1 MNKTMSEAVKKAKII
16 GHRGWSEAA
25 PENTLPSYI
34 LAGGESSY
42 WGCECDIHETKDGHF
57 ILLHDDTLNDTTNA
71 AELFSAYRRADG
83 FVWAEDLTLDQIKT
97 LRIKDREK
105 SPRYRNAA
113 KYGEVNVPTLE
124 EYLDV
129 CGQFDKVPVIEVK
142 EMAAPEKYLEI
153 LRGRGILGSVLMLS
167 FGRKVLGQL
176 TLMAPEINMQLLFE
190 EGDVLGEMDLSDAK
204 ALGCRGIDIHYG
216 SVNEELVRKA
226 HEMGLEV
233 NAWEA
238 KPNVPHEEVMRVL
251 SCGVD
256 YITVDK
262 PIGK

>member
-1 MNKTMSEAVKKAKII
+1 MSENAAKAKII

-34 LAGGESSY
+34 LAGKEACY

-57 ILLHDDTLNDTTNA
+57 VLLHDDTLDDTTNA
-71 AELFSAYRRADG
+71 AELFAAYRRTDG
-83 FVWAEDLTLDQIKT
+83 LVWAEDLTLAQIKA
-97 LRIKDREK
+97 LRIKEREK
-105 SPRYRNAA
+105 LPRYRNVE
-113 KYGEVNVPTLE
+113 KYGEVTVPTLE

-129 CGQFDKVPVIEVK
+129 CAHYDKVPVIEVK
-142 EMAAPEKYLEI
+142 EMAAPEKYLDI
-153 LRGRGILGSVLMLS
+153 LRKRGILSSVLMLS

-176 TLMAPEINMQLLFE
+176 TSMVPEINMQLLFE
-190 EGDVLGEMDLSDAK
+190 EGDVLGEKDLSEAK

-216 SVNEELVRKA
+216 SVNEELVSMA

-238 KPNVPHEEVMRVL
+238 KPNVPREEIERVL

>member
-1 MNKTMSEAVKKAKII
+1 MIKTMSDAVKNVRII

-57 ILLHDDTLNDTTNA
+57 ILLHDDTLDDTTNA
-71 AELFSAYRRADG
+71 AELFAAQRRADG
-83 FVWAEDLTLDQIKT
+83 FVWAEDLTLAQIKT

-105 SPRYRNAA
+105 SPRYRNVA
-113 KYGEVNVPTLE
+113 KYGEVTVPTLE

-129 CGQFDKVPVIEVK
+129 CAQFGKVPVIEVK
-142 EMAAPEKYLEI
+142 EMDAPEKYLNI
-153 LRGRGILGSVLMLS
+153 LRERGILSSVLMLS
-167 FGRKVLGQL
+167 FGRNVLREL
-176 TLMAPEINMQLLFE
+176 TSMAPEINMQLLFE
-190 EGDVLGEMDLSDAK
+190 EGVSLGERDLSAAR
-204 ALGCRGIDIHYG
+204 ALGCRGIDIHYS
-216 SVNEELVRKA
+216 SVNNPIVKMA
-226 HEMGLEV
+226 HMMGLEV

-238 KPNVPHEEVMRVL
+238 NPNVTRERIERVL

-262 PIGK
+262 PIEK